1 MKIKMREILL
11 GDPEVKGESPIKVIN
26 YLINSVNC
34 VRLRSFVIMSR
45 NICLLSAYV
54 IHTPMVC

>member
-1 MKIKMREILL
+1 MKIKMREILQ

-45 NICLLSAYV
+45 NICSLSAYV
-54 IHTPMVC
+54 IHTP